1 MGWITTKN
9 GKHVNTDWF
18 NEPDMSGIV
27 ENGYKD
33 DPVYKK
39 TVTELSQLRKQDE
52 EVTHKWLEKEK
63 ELDKE
68 VVDTE
73 GLGHQ
78 LSKFLGSYTEK
89 GEELA
94 KEVKQLRKQVDE
106 IEAQIKPLE
115 RTIERFE
122 SEYKNKE
129 IAKWQSENHQ
139 FSNRTRQEYE
149 GFGQKTKI
157 PTFDDAIE
165 KGDVRVVEMS
175 PKEYMQRVSYEIFGS
190 SMTRTMNGVNLETAK
205 KYAQEMQAG
214 SQAPMPYLD
223 YDGLLRVGMAQE
235 GRHRAIAAYLNGYDK
250 IPVAVYKRH
259 WN

>member
-1 MGWITTKN
+1 MSWVTTKD
-9 GKHVNTDWF
+9 GRRVNTDWF
-18 NEPDMSGIV
+18 DKPDVSGIID
-27 ENGYKD
+27 NGYGN
-33 DPVYKK
+33 DPVYNQTIK
-39 TVTELSQLRKQDE
+39 ELSQLRSKKDKITE
-52 EVTHKWLEKEK
+52 EWLSKDK

-78 LSKFLGSYTEK
+78 LSKVLGFYTEK

-94 KEVKQLRKQVDE
+94 KEAKQLKTQMDE

-157 PTFDDAIE
+157 PTFDESIE